1 MTGDDI
7 IGSRLMIESEG
18 VEPMGGTVVRYNPAT
33 GEHDVLLDS
42 GLTVTLDLNEEE
54 VMVDDGSVFGGD
66 EVSDYGSQDEEEE
79 EEEEEQYYE
88 PPPPRRSTK
97 KSPSKQRSHG
107 NRNYHIA
114 SYSDDDDNKSV
125 ASTGSAIRENHL
137 YQKKKVRRGGEIV
150 GFNVCIFNN
159 DDPDVAPLEGVITS
173 YDPHTACHGVAFDT
187 GLELDIDLAEEN
199 VSLTFGDDV
208 PDSMLALHALPL
220 IIRPC
225 LVNYSTKY
233 SEFRRAQFW
242 LLTLTRPST
251 SPHKTSHK
259 MPPSTV

>member
-1 MTGDDI
+1 
-7 IGSRLMIESEG
+7 MIESEG

-66 EVSDYGSQDEEEE
+66 EEVSDYGSEDEEEEEE

-88 PPPPRRSTK
+88 PSPPRRSAK
-97 KSPSKQRSHG
+97 KSSSKQRSHG

-159 DDPDVAPLEGVITS
+159 DDPDVAPLEGVITR

-199 VSLTFGDDV
+199 VSLIFLVMMSLTAC
-208 PDSMLALHALPL
+208 SLHVLYL
-220 IIRPC
+220 
-225 LVNYSTKY
+225 
-233 SEFRRAQFW
+233 
-242 LLTLTRPST
+242 
-251 SPHKTSHK
+251 
-259 MPPSTV
+259 